1 METTRMTTS
10 RLIRFG
16 LLVFLGLDLLVPP
29 LLASVAFSD
38 IVPEAAAFVIY
49 AFPAGL
55 IIARRD
61 GHMTGWLLVLIGL
74 LLVFIACV
82 TYTFDPS
89 ELLPQWV
96 SSWAWTALFALF
108 GSLTLTFPSGRLPQG
123 TGLWA
128 RAGRMA
134 AFALPM
140 LVIASALTERLGG
153 PEMLEETPNPF
164 GFLPDWMGTATLL
177 GVVVILL
184 SGVVSLVLQ
193 RRRSSG
199 VTRAQLT
206 WVVFGLVLLVTAI
219 VLTFLFITV
228 SVAMGAD
235 DPGDEAWI
243 LAYGVIISF
252 PLTFA
257 VAILRYRLYEIDR
270 IISRTIAY
278 VAVVALL
285 AAVFMGVVTAVG
297 SLVQTESDIV
307 IAASTLAVA
316 ALFNPLRQR
325 VQSVVDR
332 RFNRPR
338 YDAQRVTESFAAS
351 LQGRIDGRDVVDGW
365 VGVVSETMQPA
376 GVGVWVRERSS
387 QPFVGRAFG

>member
-1 METTRMTTS
+1 
-10 RLIRFG
+10 
-16 LLVFLGLDLLVPP
+16 
-29 LLASVAFSD
+29 
-38 IVPEAAAFVIY
+38 
-49 AFPAGL
+49 
-55 IIARRD
+55 
-61 GHMTGWLLVLIGL
+61 
-74 LLVFIACV
+74 
-82 TYTFDPS
+82 
-89 ELLPQWV
+89 
-96 SSWAWTALFALF
+96 
-108 GSLTLTFPSGRLPQG
+108 
-123 TGLWA
+123 
-128 RAGRMA
+128 
-134 AFALPM
+134 
-140 LVIASALTERLGG
+140 
-153 PEMLEETPNPF
+153 
-164 GFLPDWMGTATLL
+164 MGTATLL

>member
-16 LLVFLGLDLLVPP
+16 LLVFLGLGLLVPP

-38 IVPEAAAFVIY
+38 IVPEAAAFAIY

-153 PEMLEETPNPF
+153 PEMLEEIPTHSASCPT
-164 GFLPDWMGTATLL
+164 GWGR
-177 GVVVILL
+177 
-184 SGVVSLVLQ
+184 Q
-193 RRRSSG
+193 RSSE
-199 VTRAQLT
+199 
-206 WVVFGLVLLVTAI
+206 W
-219 VLTFLFITV
+219 
-228 SVAMGAD
+228 
-235 DPGDEAWI
+235 W
-243 LAYGVIISF
+243 
-252 PLTFA
+252 
-257 VAILRYRLYEIDR
+257 
-270 IISRTIAY
+270 
-278 VAVVALL
+278 
-285 AAVFMGVVTAVG
+285 
-297 SLVQTESDIV
+297 
-307 IAASTLAVA
+307 
-316 ALFNPLRQR
+316 
-325 VQSVVDR
+325 
-332 RFNRPR
+332 
-338 YDAQRVTESFAAS
+338 
-351 LQGRIDGRDVVDGW
+351 
-365 VGVVSETMQPA
+365 
-376 GVGVWVRERSS
+376 
-387 QPFVGRAFG
+387 